1 MSDNIKAYCSAALCI
16 QAVQIVTNTKSV
28 CQIQDKKSKEDKDYL
43 EEAVSGDKDD
53 EFGSSDDEEPITE
66 HVDDANAMSK

>member
-1 MSDNIKAYCSAALCI
+1 MSDNIKVYCSALCI

-53 EFGSSDDEEPITE
+53 EFGSDDEEPITE
-66 HVDDANAMSK
+66 HVDDANAMGK

>member
-1 MSDNIKAYCSAALCI
+1 MCQIILISCSALCT